1 MRISDWSS
9 DVCSSDLA
17 AQDLHA
23 LFRGVFGQREGVD
36 SGGLPRRHDD
46 PHHAECALAAAIPE
60 KAVRGLAVVVV
71 VLQAGGAA
79 PRILEAAVQ
88 AIHEVP
94 HAERFLE
101 ILGAHRRALAKGGIE
116 VTQRIGPF
124 FGGPFFGGGACH
136 LVVATAQ
143 WLVRRGKRGGY
154 EARRWLAASSLTF
167 LTESLMIVFAA
178 LECPTQGGRRKVL
191 MKKVPR
197 RMLDS
202 KEN

>member
-23 LFRGVFGQREGVD
+23 LCRGVFGQPEAVD
-36 SGGLPRRHDD
+36 SGVRPRLHDD
-46 PHHAECALAAAIPE
+46 PHRAECALAAAIPE

-94 HAERFLE
+94 QAERFLE

-143 WLVRRGKRGGY
+143 WLLRRGKRGGY
-154 EARRWLAASSLTF
+154 EARDRKSTRLNSSH
-167 LTESLMIVFAA
+167 
-178 LECPTQGGRRKVL
+178 
-191 MKKVPR
+191 
-197 RMLDS
+197 
-202 KEN
+202 